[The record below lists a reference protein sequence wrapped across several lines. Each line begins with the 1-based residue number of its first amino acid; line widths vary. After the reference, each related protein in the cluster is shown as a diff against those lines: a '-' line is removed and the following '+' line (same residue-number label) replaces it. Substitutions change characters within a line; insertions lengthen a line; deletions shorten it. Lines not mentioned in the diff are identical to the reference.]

1 MTAEIDRIRQ
11 KLGFDL
17 LLLGKVLLIIVA
29 AFLLERITAYLVR
42 KAYLRS
48 DRDPEDV
55 TRYRFIRNAIRLVV
69 GLLAFIGIIYSIP
82 ALKNFALT
90 LFAGAGILVA
100 IIGLAAKDA
109 FGNIISGVFI
119 VSFKPF
125 RVGDLISVG
134 DKFTGTVEDITL
146 RHTVLLNFEN
156 RRIII
161 PNAIISDEVIT
172 NSHIRDAA
180 TCEFIEVGI
189 GYESDLDKAMAVMAE
204 ECMGH
209 PSCLDRRT
217 AEEVE
222 QGLSVVQVR
231 LVRIEDS
238 SLVLRAGVWGK
249 DPLTSRGMHYELNR
263 AIKLRFDREGIEIP
277 YPHRTLTFKTGHA
290 PINLTPHEEG

>member
-1 MTAEIDRIRQ
+1 MTEELDRIRQ
-11 KLGFDL
+11 KLGMDL
-17 LLLGKVLLIIVA
+17 LLLGKVLLIIAA
-29 AFLLERITAYLVR
+29 AFVLERLTAFLVR
-42 KAYLRS
+42 KAYLSS

-55 TRYRFIRNAIRLVV
+55 TRYRFIRNAIRLIV
-69 GLLAFIGIIYSIP
+69 GVLAFIGIIYSIP
-82 ALKNFALT
+82 ALKNFAIT

-100 IIGLAAKDA
+100 FIGLAAKDA

-146 RHTVLLNFEN
+146 RHTVLNTFEN

-161 PNAIISDEVIT
+161 PNAIIGDEVIT

-180 TCEFIEVGI
+180 TCEFIEIGI
-189 GYESDLDKAMAVMAE
+189 SYESDLDKAMTVMAE
-204 ECMGH
+204 ECTQH

-217 AEEVE
+217 AQELE
-222 QGLSVVQVR
+222 QGVPIVVVR

-238 SLVLRAGVWGK
+238 SLVLRAAVWGR
-249 DPLTSRGMHYELNR
+249 DPLTSRSMRHDLNR
-263 AIKLRFDREGIEIP
+263 ALKLRFDREGIDLP
-277 YPHRTLTFKTGHA
+277 YPHRTITFKNGHRPGSTIA
-290 PINLTPHEEG
+290 P

>member
-1 MTAEIDRIRQ
+1 MTEEIDRIRQ
-11 KLGFDL
+11 NLGMDL
-17 LLLGKVLLIIVA
+17 LLLGKVLLIIAA
-29 AFLLERITAYLVR
+29 AFVLERLTAFLVRRAYLS
-42 KAYLRS
+42 S
-48 DRDPEDV
+48 DKDPEDV
-55 TRYRFIRNAIRLVV
+55 TRYRFIRNAIRLIV
-69 GLLAFIGIIYSIP
+69 GVLAFIGIIYSIP
-82 ALKNFALT
+82 ALKNFAIT

-100 IIGLAAKDA
+100 FIGLAAKDA

-146 RHTVLLNFEN
+146 RHTVLNTFEN

-189 GYESDLDKAMAVMAE
+189 SYESDLDKAMAVMAE
-204 ECMGH
+204 ECMQH

-217 AEEVE
+217 AQELE
-222 QGLSVVQVR
+222 QGTGPVVVR

-238 SLVLRAGVWGK
+238 SLVLRAAVWAS
-249 DPLTSRGMHYELNR
+249 DPITSRAMRHDLNR
-263 AIKLRFDREGIEIP
+263 AIKLRFDREGIDLP
-277 YPHRTLTFKTGHA
+277 YPQRTITFKNGHRPGSTTA
-290 PINLTPHEEG
+290 P

>member
-1 MTAEIDRIRQ
+1 MTEELDRIRQ
-11 KLGFDL
+11 KLGMDL
-17 LLLGKVLLIIVA
+17 LLLGKVLLIIAA
-29 AFLLERITAYLVR
+29 AFVLERLTAFLVR
-42 KAYLRS
+42 KAYLSS

-55 TRYRFIRNAIRLVV
+55 TRYRFIRNAIRLIV
-69 GLLAFIGIIYSIP
+69 GVLAFIGIIYSIP
-82 ALKNFALT
+82 ALKNFAIT

-100 IIGLAAKDA
+100 FIGLAAKDA

-146 RHTVLLNFEN
+146 RHTVLNTFEN

-161 PNAIISDEVIT
+161 PNAIIGDEVIT

-180 TCEFIEVGI
+180 TCEFIEIGI
-189 GYESDLDKAMAVMAE
+189 SYESDLDKAMAVMAE
-204 ECMGH
+204 ECTQH

-217 AEEVE
+217 AQELE
-222 QGLSVVQVR
+222 QGVPIVVVR

-238 SLVLRAGVWGK
+238 SLVLRAAVWGR
-249 DPLTSRGMHYELNR
+249 DPLTSRSMRHDLNR
-263 AIKLRFDREGIEIP
+263 ALKLRFDREGIDLP
-277 YPHRTLTFKTGHA
+277 YPHRTITFKNGHRPGSTIA
-290 PINLTPHEEG
+290 P

>member
-1 MTAEIDRIRQ
+1 MTEELDRIRQ
-11 KLGFDL
+11 KLGMDL
-17 LLLGKVLLIIVA
+17 LLLGKVLLIIA
-29 AFLLERITAYLVR
+29 SAFVLERLTAFLVR
-42 KAYLRS
+42 KAYLSS

-55 TRYRFIRNAIRLVV
+55 TRYRFIRNAIRLIV
-69 GLLAFIGIIYSIP
+69 GVLAFIGIIYSIP
-82 ALKNFALT
+82 ALKNFAIT

-100 IIGLAAKDA
+100 FIGLAAKDA

-146 RHTVLLNFEN
+146 RHTVLNTFEN

-161 PNAIISDEVIT
+161 PNAIIGDEVIT

-180 TCEFIEVGI
+180 TCEFIEIGI
-189 GYESDLDKAMAVMAE
+189 SYESDLDKAMTVMAE
-204 ECMGH
+204 ECTQH

-217 AEEVE
+217 AQELE
-222 QGLSVVQVR
+222 QGVPIVVVR

-238 SLVLRAGVWGK
+238 SLVLRAAVWGR
-249 DPLTSRGMHYELNR
+249 DPLTSRSMRHDLNR
-263 AIKLRFDREGIEIP
+263 ALKLRFDREGIDLP
-277 YPHRTLTFKTGHA
+277 YPHRTITFKNGHRPGSTIA
-290 PINLTPHEEG
+290 P